1 MRKLRLFGRNP
12 VASVIMLLAGV
23 FIGAWSSGAWAQSF
37 PSRPVRIIVGAPP
50 GQSSDLLSRVL
61 ANHLSP
67 LLGQPVL
74 VDNRPGAGASLGPA
88 HVAKSPPD
96 GYTILLGTSGPL
108 TIRPGIYTDMP
119 YDSVKSFDPII
130 ALASAPMVFGVSTA
144 SPYKTLNDIVKA
156 SKADPRSINFGS
168 PGVGSINHLSAEM
181 FLGQAGVKA
190 DHVPYKGS
198 PAVFTDV
205 MGGRI
210 TFVADPVPGIL
221 PLIKAGKLRAVGIAS
236 AQRSPMLPDAPTVD
250 EQGYKGFAA
259 AVWFGLLAPA
269 GTPPAVLD
277 RLESD
282 LAKVVALPEMQK
294 QFEEWGLSPLP
305 LRREAYRRLIAED
318 ITKWRKV
325 IDQVGGIK
333 PE

>member
-1 MRKLRLFGRNP
+1 MRKRRVFGRDP

-130 ALASAPMVFGVSTA
+130 ALASAPMVFGVSAA

-156 SKADPRSINFGS
+156 SKADPRTINFGS

-205 MGGRI
+205 IGGRI

-269 GTPPAVLD
+269 GTPSAVLD

-282 LAKVVALPEMQK
+282 LSKVVALPEMQK
-294 QFEEWGLSPLP
+294 QFEDWGLSPLP

>member
-1 MRKLRLFGRNP
+1 MRSVH
-12 VASVIMLLAGV
+12 VAVLSVGLLLQGWLGDA
-23 FIGAWSSGAWAQSF
+23 SAQPF
-37 PSRPVRIIVGAPP
+37 PSRPVKIVVGAPP

-74 VDNRPGAGASLGPA
+74 VDNRPGAGASLGSA
-88 HVAKSPPD
+88 YVAKSPAD

-108 TIRPGIYTDMP
+108 AIRPGIYTDMP

-130 ALASAPMVFGVSTA
+130 ALASAPMVFGVSAA
-144 SPYKTLNDIVKA
+144 SPYRNLGEIVRA
-156 SKADPRSINFGS
+156 AKADSNAINFGS

-181 FLGQAGVKA
+181 FTGVAGIKA
-190 DHVPYKGS
+190 PHRPYKGS

-205 MGGRI
+205 IGGRV

-221 PLIKAGKLRAVGIAS
+221 PLIKSGRMRAVGVAS
-236 AQRSPMLPDAPTVD
+236 LQRSPMLPDTPTFD
-250 EQGYKGFAA
+250 EQGFKGFTA

-269 GTPPAVLD
+269 GTPAPVLD
-277 RLESD
+277 RLESE
-282 LAKVVALPEMQK
+282 LAKVVALPEMQA
-294 QFEEWGLSPLP
+294 QFAEWGLTPLP
-305 LRREAYRRLIAED
+305 ERREAYRALIGRD
-318 ITKWRKV
+318 IAKWRKV
-325 IDQVGGIK
+325 IQDVGGIT